1 MSSPEVKDA
10 DEHKRPPNVMQCI
23 VVRPS
28 LRLREIIDTASLPI
42 ARQNFLP
49 RKPPQLLVTGL
60 CRAGQILALASYV
73 GEVRCLTS
81 SSLSVAQERRW
92 AIRVLVKELRL
103 TNALAMLMREPG
115 SNAFSLVFAPFLTPC
130 IPSSISH

>member
-73 GEVRCLTS
+73 GEVRGRFDKFKFIRRAGKKVGNTCVGER
-81 SSLSVAQERRW
+81 VA
-92 AIRVLVKELRL
+92 I
-103 TNALAMLMREPG
+103 N
-115 SNAFSLVFAPFLTPC
+115 
-130 IPSSISH
+130 